1 MKHFKVEVACTTDD
15 PVDSLEHHLEVN
27 NSGSGMKMLPTF
39 RPDKALAVENP
50 VAFNQWTTKLGKVTG
65 KNISSFAEFLSALD
79 QRHDEFHQAGCR
91 LSDHGLE
98 HAYGGEPDPARA
110 EQVFNTVLS
119 GTSPSAEDA
128 YAFKSFLMV
137 HFGKLDAAKG
147 WTKQMHLGAYRNVNS
162 RKFQELG
169 PDTGFDSIGD
179 FPQVREWDPTL
190 TNSKSSG
197 RCPRR

>member
-1 MKHFKVEVACTTDD
+1 MDHQARSGNRQKHFQF
-15 PVDSLEHHLEVN
+15 S
-27 NSGSGMKMLPTF
+27 
-39 RPDKALAVENP
+39 
-50 VAFNQWTTKLGKVTG
+50 
-65 KNISSFAEFLSALD
+65 EFLSALD

-98 HAYGGEPDPARA
+98 HAYGGDLILTVRSRYLILCFQALL
-110 EQVFNTVLS
+110 QV
-119 GTSPSAEDA
+119 AEDA

-169 PDTGFDSIGD
+169 PDTGFDSMGI
-179 FPQVREWDPTL
+179 FPG
-190 TNSKSSG
+190 S
-197 RCPRR
+197 